1 MSLSCDYQEILRRER
16 DVTSVGAVF
25 LGGTKSNETA
35 RLGWSHVREG
45 PAEVPQHLLFPRLV
59 IVISFQNVSNGM
71 ISSKLAILLAFLAGG
86 APCNSSS

>member
-1 MSLSCDYQEILRRER
+1 MSLSCNYQEILRREH

-35 RLGWSHVREG
+35 RLGWSHVR
-45 PAEVPQHLLFPRLV
+45 EVPQHLLFPRLV

-86 APCNSSS
+86 ASCNSSS